1 MKTAIV
7 LGATGLV
14 GKQLLKKLLVNY
26 SFGRVKI
33 FVRRSTGI
41 KDVKLEEHIID
52 FDRPEEWKHLVTG
65 DVLFSAF
72 GTTLAKAGSK
82 DAQYRID
89 YIYQYQIAEIAA
101 ENKVPTYV
109 LISSAGASPSAMV
122 FYSKMKGE
130 LERDIMRLPFER
142 VHIIRPG
149 LLAGDREEK
158 RMGEVI
164 GEKVLNVFALIPALK
179 KYKPIKDVEVANA
192 MIHAALKEN
201 KGIYRYTLQDV
212 FDLAAMRI

>member
-14 GKQLLKKLLVNY
+14 GKQLVKKLLVNF
-26 SFGRVKI
+26 SFAKVKI

-41 KDVKLEEHIID
+41 KDPKLEEHIIN
-52 FDRPEEWKHLVTG
+52 FDKPDEWKRLVTG

-72 GTTLAKAGSK
+72 GTTLAKAGGK
-82 DAQYRID
+82 DAQYKID
-89 YIYQYQIAEIAA
+89 YTYQYRMAAIAA
-101 ENKVPTYV
+101 DNKVPVYV

-130 LERDIMRLPFER
+130 LERDIMRLPFEKI
-142 VHIIRPG
+142 HIIRPG
-149 LLAGDREEK
+149 LLAGDRDEK

-164 GEKVLNVFALIPALK
+164 GEKVLNIAALIPAFN
-179 KYKPIKDVEVANA
+179 KYKPIKDVQVADA
-192 MIHAALKEN
+192 MIHAALKN
-201 KGIYRYTLQDV
+201 DKGIYRYTLQDV

>member
-26 SFGRVKI
+26 SFSRVKI
-33 FVRRSTGI
+33 FVRRTTGI
-41 KDVKLEEHIID
+41 KDPKLEEHIIN
-52 FDRPEEWKHLVTG
+52 FDQPEEWKQLVTG

-82 DAQYRID
+82 EAQYKID
-89 YIYQYQIAEIAA
+89 YTYQYQMAAIAA
-101 ENKVPTYV
+101 ENKVPAYV

-122 FYSKMKGE
+122 FYSKMKGD
-130 LERDIMRLPFER
+130 LERDVIRLLFER
-142 VHIIRPG
+142 IHIIRPG

-164 GEKVLNVFALIPALK
+164 GEKVLNVFAWIPALK
-179 KYKPIKDVEVANA
+179 KYKPIRDTEVADA
-192 MIHAALKEN
+192 MIHAALKED